1 MDDIPGTIIE
11 NRQIAANYFFLTVRL
26 SRPMGEVMPGQF
38 LMARLPGNEVF
49 LRRPFSICRARGKD
63 IGIMYKVVGKGTE
76 ILSRACKQQE
86 MLILGPLGKG
96 FHIAERTS
104 YFIVAGGIG
113 LAGVLMLAERLGGRA
128 RVFFGCGTRTEIALA
143 AELAGNTA
151 AICTLDGTHGFCG
164 SVIELLAKNLREY
177 SNDSVEIYA
186 CGPDGMFRALRAV
199 LEKARLPCQ
208 VLVEER
214 MACGL
219 GLCFGC
225 AKKTLNEKEPY
236 KRVCKE
242 GPVFDL
248 WELCL

>member
-1 MDDIPGTIIE
+1 
-11 NRQIAANYFFLTVRL
+11 
-26 SRPMGEVMPGQF
+26 
-38 LMARLPGNEVF
+38 
-49 LRRPFSICRARGKD
+49 
-63 IGIMYKVVGKGTE
+63 
-76 ILSRACKQQE
+76 
-86 MLILGPLGKG
+86 
-96 FHIAERTS
+96 
-104 YFIVAGGIG
+104 VAGGIG
-113 LAGVLMLAERLGGRA
+113 IAGVLMLAERLGERA
-128 RVFFGCGTRTEIALA
+128 SVLFGCGTRTEAALA
-143 AELAGNTA
+143 GELAGNTA

-164 SVIELLAKNLREY
+164 SVIDLLAKNLQEY
-177 SNDSVEIYA
+177 HGSSVEIYA
-186 CGPDGMFRALRAV
+186 CGPDGMLLALRAL
-199 LEKARLPCQ
+199 LEKERLPCQ